1 MSKGGGNSFVS
12 FITGALVGAALG
24 ILYAPDKGKNTRD
37 KLNFA
42 LDKYSD
48 RLQEIIDE
56 LIEGKSEPVNMARSE
71 GEKVISDAIKQAE
84 QLKKEVDALRNK
96 IIPKKEKE
104 ADKS

>member
-56 LIEGKSEPVNMARSE
+56 LIEGKSEPINMAKSE
-71 GEKVISDAIKQAE
+71 GEKVISDAIHQAE

-104 ADKS
+104 ANKS